1 MHTCIYGDVQV
12 PLQPKTI
19 QDLGFE
25 SGLLFNIEQKTIVNV
40 KEGGTVDCPDTTSD
54 GPQPGIV
61 SLTTGVYINSKTS
74 HNELSILTS

>member
-25 SGLLFNIEQKTIVNV
+25 SGFLFNIEQKTIVNV
-40 KEGGTVDCPDTTSD
+40 KEGGTPDTTSD

-61 SLTTGVYINSKTS
+61 SLTAGVYINSKTS